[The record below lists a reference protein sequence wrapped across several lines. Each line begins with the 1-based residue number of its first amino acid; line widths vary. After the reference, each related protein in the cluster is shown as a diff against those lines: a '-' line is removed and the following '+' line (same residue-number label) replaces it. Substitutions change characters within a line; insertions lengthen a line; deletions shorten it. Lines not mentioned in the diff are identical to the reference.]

1 MRVGPKCI
9 NSALMT
15 FLQQMTEWLGPRRLF
30 WAMRFYPPYLG
41 AGIRVR
47 NIDPSLRF
55 IEVEM
60 PLRPWTRNYVG
71 TQFGGSLYS
80 MCDPFFMLLV
90 MMRLGPAYIVWDKSA
105 QIDFLKPGRGAVR
118 ARFDV
123 SEDQL
128 KRIKDGVEREGK
140 VNPVFEVTVADLE
153 GIPIARVT
161 KTLSVRRRNRES

>member
-1 MRVGPKCI
+1 M
-9 NSALMT
+9 S
-15 FLQQMTEWLGPRRLF
+15 FLQRVAGWFGNDRFLKL
-30 WAMRFYPPYLG
+30 MRFYPPYLG
-41 AGIRVR
+41 AGVSVTDVAADLTVLDVAMNLSAWNR
-47 NIDPSLRF
+47 NF
-55 IEVEM
+55 
-60 PLRPWTRNYVG
+60 VG

-80 MCDPFFMLLV
+80 MCDPFFMLML